1 MTKKTTSI
9 KPHLD
14 RWRTQIASI
23 EADGRLSSEDKANI
37 FQVLEGLIQIPSH
50 RWAMRAKRERE
61 QETQDPPR
69 ALTIPSHLKSS
80 E

>member
-9 KPHLD
+9 KPHID

-23 EADGRLSSEDKANI
+23 EADGRLSPEDKANI

-50 RWAMRAKRERE
+50 RWTMRAKRE
-61 QETQDPPR
+61 QETQDPPK
-69 ALTIPSHLKSS
+69 ALTITSHLKSS